1 MSSSRQPNRRRKTT
15 TMALSSELNR
25 KRTKTSV
32 VADFY
37 LPVECWECI
46 IGFLKHENRS
56 LKSLSVVCKQFH
68 TITNHLRFSLTICNQ
83 TIPFLHLL
91 FRRFTNLTS
100 LNLSRLDCNNLDS
113 LLCEISCFP
122 LKLTS
127 LNLSHNRGIPANGLR
142 AFTKKITTLTSLTC
156 SKMSYINITDIFL
169 ISDCFPLLEVLDLSD
184 PYTYKRHQDVEHLSF
199 TFFKLRKV
207 NLSGFDNKLLFRL
220 FKNCKLLEEAIM
232 LNCYGITFDDV
243 ASALRERPTLKSLSF
258 SNNYGQAVEG
268 GEESYITSQFI
279 TSLVSLKYL
288 TCFDLLSSNISDELL
303 FSIANK
309 GLPLTRLVLQDCA
322 GYSYSGIFYLLSK
335 CRHCQHLDLENAVF
349 LTDKHVVELSLF
361 LGDLVSI
368 NLSRCSSLTISA
380 FFALI
385 KSCPSL
391 SDIQMEN
398 TNIGKMSPESSISL
412 MDFTP
417 HPQLKN
423 LRLARNP
430 WLTDENIIMFASIS
444 PNLQLLDLSDCNRI
458 KEGIV
463 QVLRMCC
470 NIRHLNLLG
479 CSRAKLF
486 EMNFKVPKLEVLNSS
501 HTNVDDETLYVIS
514 KSCRGLLR
522 LLLEYCRNVTEK
534 GVEHVVKNCMQLEKH
549 QVRWLR
555 R

>member
-1 MSSSRQPNRRRKTT
+1 MSSSTQPNRRRKTT
-15 TMALSSELNR
+15 TMALSCQPNR
-25 KRTKTSV
+25 RRTKTSV
-32 VADFY
+32 VTDLY
-37 LPVECWECI
+37 LPDECWECI
-46 IGFLKHENRS
+46 IGFLKHENHS

-142 AFTKKITTLTSLTC
+142 AFSKKITTLTSLTC

-303 FSIANK
+303 FSIANE

-335 CRHCQHLDLENAVF
+335 CQHFQHLDLQNAVF
-349 LTDKHVVELSLF
+349 LTDKHVAELSLF
-361 LGDLVSI
+361 LGDLLYI
-368 NLSRCSSLTISA
+368 NLSRCSLLTISA

-391 SDIQMEN
+391 SEIKMER
-398 TNIGKMSPESSISL
+398 TSIGKKSPESSISL
-412 MDFTP
+412 MDFTA
-417 HPQLKN
+417 HPQLKY
-423 LRLARNP
+423 LRLAQNR
-430 WLTDENIIMFASIS
+430 WLTDEIIIMFASIS
-444 PNLQLLDLSDCNRI
+444 PNLQLLDLSDCNHI
-458 KEGIV
+458 EEGIV

-470 NIRHLNLLG
+470 NIRHLNLSG
-479 CSRAKLF
+479 CSRVKLF
-486 EMNFKVPKLEVLNSS
+486 EMNFKVPKLEVLNLSL
-501 HTNVDDETLYVIS
+501 TNVDDETLYVIS
-514 KSCRGLLR
+514 KSCCGLLQ
-522 LLLEYCRNVTEK
+522 LLLEYCPNVTEK
-534 GVEHVVKNCMQLEKH
+534 EVEHVVKNCMQLEKDK
-549 QVRWLR
+549 VRWLP
-555 R
+555 